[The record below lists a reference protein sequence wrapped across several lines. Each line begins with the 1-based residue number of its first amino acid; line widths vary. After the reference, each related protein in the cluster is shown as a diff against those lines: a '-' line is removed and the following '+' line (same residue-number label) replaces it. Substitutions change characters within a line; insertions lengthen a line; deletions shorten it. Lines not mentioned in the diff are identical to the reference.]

1 MKKLSIIVPVYN
13 TEKHLKK
20 CFDSIINQ
28 NNSEIEVVVINDGSK
43 DSSDKIIKE
52 YKEKNPQTI
61 SYYKKQNTGVADT
74 RNYGIKKA
82 KGQYIMFL
90 DSDDY
95 IDAHLYSIVKQYM
108 KKNIELIKFKLQELM
123 RMEIF

>member
-1 MKKLSIIVPVYN
+1 MIKLSIIIPVFN
-13 TEKHLKK
+13 AEKTLRR
-20 CFDSIINQ
+20 CLDSVLQ
-28 NNSEIEVVVINDGSK
+28 QKDDELEIVVINDGSK

-82 KGQYIMFL
+82 FYDRYDVKELLKENRLTKEQ
-90 DSDDY
+90 
-95 IDAHLYSIVKQYM
+95 IVEDI
-108 KKNIELIKFKLQELM
+108 KNLIK
-123 RMEIF
+123 

>member
-1 MKKLSIIVPVYN
+1 MIKLSIIIPVFN
-13 TEKHLKK
+13 AEKTLRR
-20 CFDSIINQ
+20 CLDSVLQ
-28 NNSEIEVVVINDGSK
+28 QKDDELEIVVINDGSK

-82 KGQYIMFL
+82 FYDKYN
-90 DSDDY
+90 
-95 IDAHLYSIVKQYM
+95 V
-108 KKNIELIKFKLQELM
+108 NEVLQENKLTP
-123 RMEIF
+123 EQIAKEVEEVIKK